1 MRYKSRR
8 AVGWEI
14 TRSRSCRWSSLLRY
28 SNDFDGHGG
37 VGKGDNGGGGTVG
50 LEILLV
56 CTRRFTVRYR

>member
-1 MRYKSRR
+1 
-8 AVGWEI
+8 
-14 TRSRSCRWSSLLRY
+14 LRY

-37 VGKGDNGGGGTVG
+37 VGKGDNGGGGGTVG